1 MIKTLQALS
10 LPNLRSN
17 LLYSISMSFKITEEY
32 VQAAIALENAGYEWS
47 PGPGDWILD
56 KDDQSIGLLTTPVEK
71 QWLIRRLNTHLPTNV
86 QVDELLTQH
95 GVMFKDGELAVK
107 FVHNEGFEQEVD
119 KAEYTENPGLVRLI
133 TLTNYLKQNTPPK

>member
-10 LPNLRSN
+10 LPNRISI
-17 LLYSISMSFKITEEY
+17 LLYSVGMSFRITEEY
-32 VQAAIALENAGYEWS
+32 VQAAIALEHAGYEWS

-71 QWLIRRLNTHLPTNV
+71 QWLMRRLNTHLPTNV

-95 GVMFKDGELAVK
+95 GIIFKDGEVAVS
-107 FVHNEGFEQEVD
+107 FVHSEGFEQEVD
-119 KAEYTENPGLVRLI
+119 KSEYTENPGLARLV
-133 TLTNYLKQNTPPK
+133 TLTNYLKQHPRPK

>member
-10 LPNLRSN
+10 LPNQRSN
-17 LLYSISMSFKITEEY
+17 LFYSEGMSFKITEEY

-86 QVDELLTQH
+86 QVDELLTLH
-95 GVMFKDGELAVK
+95 GVVFKNGEVAVS
-107 FVHNEGFEQEVD
+107 FVHGEGFEQEVD
-119 KAEYTENPGLVRLI
+119 KAEYTENPGLARLI
-133 TLTNYLKQNTPPK
+133 TLTNYLKQTTPPK